1 MNKPLIGVVGAVSPA
16 LGAINAQVYEYVL
29 AANGLFIR
37 AEREGLKACIPVQGW
52 FYDQSSLS
60 GLHPVDP
67 YVELEYPRLDE
78 DVLAKILECSRAA
91 AADKDNP
98 LEVLFYLKYREQ
110 NGWELILP
118 EQKATRFSVHPLD
131 SSAYAYA
138 ETLIEVHSHHNMPPI
153 FSAMDNADEQGF
165 RLYGVIGDIF
175 DNPTFHLRIGVW
187 GHFWHIPARW
197 IFEVPKQIDCF
208 VESDAPLNIEAILS
222 FVEGEDVQ

>member
-37 AEREGLKACIPVQGW
+37 AEREGLRACIPVQGW
-52 FYDQSSLS
+52 FSDRTNLS
-60 GLHPVDP
+60 GLHPVEP
-67 YVELEYPRLDE
+67 YVELEYPHLDQE
-78 DVLAKILECSRAA
+78 VLAKILECSQTAA
-91 AADKDNP
+91 LDKGKP

-138 ETLIEVHSHHNMPPI
+138 ETLIEVHSHHNMQAI

-175 DNPTFHLRIGVW
+175 ERPTFHLRIGVW
-187 GHFWHIPARW
+187 GHFWPIPARW

-208 VESDAPLNIEAILS
+208 VESGAPLNIEAILS